1 MAVPKFEDFLYPFI
15 LQLKEGDIT
24 LKEMKKR
31 LARHFRLTDEDLAL
45 TTKSGTSYQFD
56 DRVQWCRQWFR
67 RALFIEIPQTGTYR
81 ITQRGKDYLA
91 NHDSLRESDLLGY
104 KEFAE
109 YSGRKAGKKN
119 TNEKSTIPPIQEE
132 LTPIDMMDNAYKQIN
147 DYLAA
152 ELLQKVLDLDARF
165 FEKLVLDLLLKMG
178 YGGAHKDKA
187 YVTSYSKD
195 RGVDAVIPE
204 DALGFEKIYIQAKHY
219 SKNNVSTDE
228 FQAFVGAIDTMKAS
242 KGVLITTKDFVKKI
256 RTEMLPKISKK
267 VILING
273 EELAKYMIEYG
284 VGVSKSASYTINKI
298 DTDYFEE

>member
-15 LQLKEGDIT
+15 LQLKDGDVT

-31 LARHFRLTDEDLAL
+31 LAKHFNLTDEDLAL

-67 RALFIEIPQTGTYR
+67 RALFLEIPQTGTYR
-81 ITQRGKDYLA
+81 ITQRGRDYLA
-91 NHDSLRESDLLGY
+91 NHNSLRESDLLKY

-109 YSGRKAGKKN
+109 YSGRKTGKKDAVDV
-119 TNEKSTIPPIQEE
+119 TPEHTISEE
-132 LTPIDMMDNAYKQIN
+132 LTPTEMMDNAYKQIN
-147 DYLAA
+147 DDLAA
-152 ELLQKVLDLDARF
+152 ELLQKVLDMDARF

-273 EELAKYMIEYG
+273 VELAKYMIEYG
-284 VGVSKSASYTINKI
+284 VGVSESATYTINRI
-298 DTDYFEE
+298 DNDYFEE